1 MIHLQ
6 HLTSDLHRLELEAR
20 ALKRALRT
28 TWSKPMADEQRL
40 LARLRRRT
48 TELLVLLAS
57 TRGRRHVRAIPS
69 TFMSAAGTDD
79 VNVWHAR
86 VAERV
91 GKDYQRVP
99 AIDVAPVTEEA
110 R

>member
-1 MIHLQ
+1 
-6 HLTSDLHRLELEAR
+6 
-20 ALKRALRT
+20 
-28 TWSKPMADEQRL
+28 
-40 LARLRRRT
+40 
-48 TELLVLLAS
+48 
-57 TRGRRHVRAIPS
+57 
-69 TFMSAAGTDD
+69 MSAAGTDD
-79 VNVWHAR
+79 VDVWHAR